1 MKYTVEIGGQSV
13 EVEVDGERV
22 LVNGKPTDSRL
33 GGRRGEASRTLV
45 GAGET
50 RSFVATR
57 GEDRGSWNLSADGI
71 LLAATVLDTRARA
84 ALQTGAGGAAGRRM
98 GHLKAPM
105 PGLVVRVLIEAGVP
119 VEAGQPLVVIEAM
132 KMENELK
139 AAGAGTVSRVHVAPG
154 ARVEKGSLLVE
165 LS

>member
-1 MKYTVEIGGQSV
+1 MKYQVEIRGQCV

-22 LVNGKPTDSRL
+22 LVNGKPTITRL
-33 GGRRGEASRTLV
+33 GGRRDDASRTLI

-57 GEDRGSWNLSADGI
+57 GVERGSWNLSADGV
-71 LLAATVLDTRARA
+71 LLAATVLDSRARA
-84 ALQTGAGGAAGRRM
+84 ALQAGAGGVASRRA

-105 PGLVVRVLIEAGVP
+105 PGLVVRVLIEAGVA

-154 ARVEKGSLLVE
+154 ARVEKGALLVE